1 MRFLPILP
9 KPGKLGLR
17 PSNEAFAGPLPAFY
31 MNDYSVM
38 GLRVSNCAA
47 ALALLTDQ
55 RHTVTHHHGCRAV
68 AIRSA
73 ADIQRIVGL
82 LVNNNL
88 DAELADV
95 AEQIYQG

>member
-1 MRFLPILP
+1 MPFLPILP
-9 KPGKLGLR
+9 KPGIRGMLSADEVCTG
-17 PSNEAFAGPLPAFY
+17 SLPAFY

-38 GLRVSNCAA
+38 GLRVSDCAA
-47 ALALLTDQ
+47 ALALLADRRYTLTKRQGD
-55 RHTVTHHHGCRAV
+55 TGV

-82 LVNNNL
+82 LSKNGL

>member
-1 MRFLPILP
+1 MRFLPLVP
-9 KPGKLGLR
+9 KPGIQGLL
-17 PSNEAFAGPLPAFY
+17 SSDAVFADSLPVFY

-38 GLRVSNCAA
+38 GLRVSDCAA
-47 ALALLTDQ
+47 ALALLVD
-55 RHTVTHHHGCRAV
+55 RRYTVIDRQGGRGV

-82 LVNNNL
+82 LAKNGL